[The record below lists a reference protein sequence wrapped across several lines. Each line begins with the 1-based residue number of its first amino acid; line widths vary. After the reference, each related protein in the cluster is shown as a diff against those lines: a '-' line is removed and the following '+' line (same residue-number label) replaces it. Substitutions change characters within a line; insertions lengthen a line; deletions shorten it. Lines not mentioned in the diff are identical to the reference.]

1 MFCTN
6 CGKENPDGAKFCEN
20 CGKKIE
26 EVVED
31 NAVITSETMKKK
43 KNIKFK
49 RKYVIVLVIIVGIAG
64 TLFLGKTDSEVSSK
78 SNKKMVA
85 ESKDDLIEKSKDR
98 QVEEDTDKSKD
109 KVIDGNTDEPEDESE
124 EINEL
129 DDEPEEEDIDES
141 ENEPIEESV
150 GTLIQPEYMKLADS
164 VVEYYLRGNVDGMMR
179 VLPMRYFSEDDV
191 RVYRNAVEEWL
202 PQGDDPEYLQELEE
216 TEVYHK
222 SVKFKDVMNSDLEN
236 IQDMYEA
243 VDIDVSEAKI
253 VTVEATIDGIT
264 SSIEIP
270 VIKIDGAW
278 YFGWEVMAM
287 LDDIE

>member
-1 MFCTN
+1 M
-6 CGKENPDGAKFCEN
+6 
-20 CGKKIE
+20 
-26 EVVED
+26 
-31 NAVITSETMKKK
+31 
-43 KNIKFK
+43 
-49 RKYVIVLVIIVGIAG
+49 
-64 TLFLGKTDSEVSSK
+64 
-78 SNKKMVA
+78 
-85 ESKDDLIEKSKDR
+85 
-98 QVEEDTDKSKD
+98 
-109 KVIDGNTDEPEDESE
+109 
-124 EINEL
+124 
-129 DDEPEEEDIDES
+129 
-141 ENEPIEESV
+141 
-150 GTLIQPEYMKLADS
+150 
-164 VVEYYLRGNVDGMMR
+164 
-179 VLPMRYFSEDDV
+179 
-191 RVYRNAVEEWL
+191 L

-222 SVKFKDVMNSDLEN
+222 AVKFKDVMNSDLEN